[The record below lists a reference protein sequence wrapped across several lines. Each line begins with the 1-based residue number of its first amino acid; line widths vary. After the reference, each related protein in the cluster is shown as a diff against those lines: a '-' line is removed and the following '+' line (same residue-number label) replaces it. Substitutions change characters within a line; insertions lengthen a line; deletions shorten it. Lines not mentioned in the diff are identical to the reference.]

1 MNILIIAFAKLALSH
16 AGLRQ
21 RAFFHNQEGTFG
33 SQEGMITWCW
43 LAEQA
48 GIKLVSRFKR
58 NLKRHV
64 LKPGS
69 PEQPGRAEKSRTTE
83 FIFPLQTTVKNENFN
98 VFLFTHIA
106 RKSLEARSKNIEKN
120 DRKKERRNKK

>member
-21 RAFFHNQEGTFG
+21 GAFFLN
-33 SQEGMITWCW
+33 QEGMITWCW
-43 LAEQA
+43 FAEHA
-48 GIKLVSRFKR
+48 CIKLVSRFKR
-58 NLKRHV
+58 ILKRH
-64 LKPGS
+64 LLNPGT

-83 FIFPLQTTVKNENFN
+83 FVFPLQTTVKNENFN
-98 VFLFTHIA
+98 AFLFTHVA
-106 RKSLEARSKNIEKN
+106 RKSVEARSKNIEKN